1 MKSCNILPQTD
12 DENLSSAE
20 RAVRNGEVRTL
31 RALKREH
38 KMSAPNK
45 RKVIRQKDL
54 DREEDFDEP
63 GRDIRDVEF
72 RLSNDSRK
80 LDVSIYC
87 TYIKLSDY

>member
-1 MKSCNILPQTD
+1 
-12 DENLSSAE
+12 
-20 RAVRNGEVRTL
+20 
-31 RALKREH
+31 
-38 KMSAPNK
+38 MSAPNK